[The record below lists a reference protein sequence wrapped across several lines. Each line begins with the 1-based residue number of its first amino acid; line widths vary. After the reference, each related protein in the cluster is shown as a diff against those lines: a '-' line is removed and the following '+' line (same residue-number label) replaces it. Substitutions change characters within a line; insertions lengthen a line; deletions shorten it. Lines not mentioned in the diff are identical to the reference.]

1 LFSVTVFGVISTLP
15 TVFWLV
21 RNLILEGTLTGVRE
35 PSHDT
40 LMDNLYLLF
49 DVISRWF
56 LPSVLTPVVRLG
68 ITFVFL
74 GVVVSFV
81 TALIGNS
88 RAGSRI
94 GSLLS
99 VLSFFLAYPVVIL
112 YAATTVR
119 ITPLN
124 DRYLSPLVGPLIL
137 LLCVVFDGTRDY
149 PRFSPKLRL
158 MLKAIFGFGLVLML
172 LNGLFT
178 EAQVP
183 IEGEEGAGIVFMQK
197 YDAPG
202 SAQVF
207 REVGMTLAEQ
217 ELFSQAGG
225 WFQRELEL
233 TPDSYD
239 AHNQFGVVLME
250 LGSFSQALIHFQR
263 ATQINPNRVEAY
275 TNIGLCLIQEG
286 QVDEAAE
293 FFAGMIEIQPDNI
306 PMYVNLGSVREGQ
319 EKLQEAI
326 DLYREALRRKPD
338 DETVRARLDS
348 LLLRR
353 GSE

>member
-1 LFSVTVFGVISTLP
+1 
-15 TVFWLV
+15 
-21 RNLILEGTLTGVRE
+21 
-35 PSHDT
+35 
-40 LMDNLYLLF
+40 
-49 DVISRWF
+49 
-56 LPSVLTPVVRLG
+56 
-68 ITFVFL
+68 
-74 GVVVSFV
+74 
-81 TALIGNS
+81 
-88 RAGSRI
+88 
-94 GSLLS
+94 
-99 VLSFFLAYPVVIL
+99 LSFFLAYPVVIL

-137 LLCVVFDGTRDY
+137 LLCVAFDGTRDY
-149 PRFSPKLRL
+149 PRFSPQLRL

-275 TNIGLCLIQEG
+275 TNIGLCLIKEG

-293 FFAGMIEIQPDNI
+293 FFAGMIEMQPDNI

-319 EKLQEAI
+319 EKFQEAI
-326 DLYREALRRKPD
+326 DLYREALRRRPD

-348 LLLRR
+348 LVLRR